1 MEGEQRRHSHRET
14 ERQRQQERRERARK
28 ASERE
33 RHKKARG
40 NDCYV
45 FRSSATATAATA
57 RRGASASGC
66 IICTQAGTHQKCLSE
81 GRRDGRQSPKLLWP
95 LVHGWRGDEGRAR
108 WARAGRRRRPRCIF
122 RALVAAA
129 RSLPF
134 VRHFVRSLD
143 VRSVIERGHRKARCL
158 NV

>member
-1 MEGEQRRHSHRET
+1 MEAEQRRHSHRET

-57 RRGASASGC
+57 RRGASGR

-108 WARAGRRRRPRCIF
+108 WGGGEDLAAF
-122 RALVAAA
+122 SVLWSLQHAL
-129 RSLPF
+129 SLSCDTSF
-134 VRHFVRSLD
+134 VRWTFVPLLSAA
-143 VRSVIERGHRKARCL
+143 IARR
-158 NV
+158 VV

>member
-57 RRGASASGC
+57 RRGASGR

-108 WARAGRRRRPRCIF
+108 WARAGRRRRPRCNF